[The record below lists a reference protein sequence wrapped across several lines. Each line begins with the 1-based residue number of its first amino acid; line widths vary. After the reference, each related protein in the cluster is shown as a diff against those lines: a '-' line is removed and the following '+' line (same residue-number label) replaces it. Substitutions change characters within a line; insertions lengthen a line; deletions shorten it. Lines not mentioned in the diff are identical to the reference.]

1 MNRIKDWINNH
12 KNQTIAIVI
21 ILIIV
26 VCSGIALTVTL
37 INKSGKNAYSKEQ
50 WKTDFSAGSTDSA
63 ITNKDENNSTL
74 TDDSK
79 ATLTQPDTET
89 TASDNSSNPEQG
101 NNADV
106 NSGDGANLGGTK
118 PNPNTSSNSSS
129 ISGSTGHGNSSG
141 NSDNTTAPHVHT
153 WVNVSPENSYHTEY
167 ASECRIHG
175 YSGEEPMFFKSQN
188 DLFLHHAADGCN
200 SSWGWGFKGIA
211 YKYCSGCGE
220 EVITGHVHD
229 FGTIEKTIYSE
240 KIICECGMSFSAGKD
255 YTALESW
262 ESHVESYVSH
272 GYPREDHDSYTTGT
286 SSSTRYEATKTC
298 SCGWRPVDNS
308 PIY

>member
-74 TDDSK
+74 ADDSK

-89 TASDNSSNPEQG
+89 TASDNSSNPEQS

-106 NSGDGANLGGTK
+106 NSGAGANLGGTK
-118 PNPNTSSNSSS
+118 PNTSSNSGS

>member
-74 TDDSK
+74 ADDSK

-106 NSGDGANLGGTK
+106 NSGAGANLGGTK
-118 PNPNTSSNSSS
+118 PNPNTSSNSDS
-129 ISGSTGHGNSSG
+129 ISGSAGHGNSSG

-220 EVITGHVHD
+220 
-229 FGTIEKTIYSE
+229 K
-240 KIICECGMSFSAGKD
+240 
-255 YTALESW
+255 
-262 ESHVESYVSH
+262 
-272 GYPREDHDSYTTGT
+272 
-286 SSSTRYEATKTC
+286 
-298 SCGWRPVDNS
+298 
-308 PIY
+308 